1 MPVPDASPA
10 DLSTRPLA
18 GARLL
23 VLGAGTREV
32 PIPDPPIG
40 NGRAIAAL
48 AARQGARVV
57 CNDIEP
63 TAAQATAD
71 LITGEG
77 HEATVLVGDVGDADR
92 CTALVEEAAE
102 QLGGGLDAL
111 VVNPGIGWGL
121 GIGGTSVA
129 DWDTVMAVNLRAPF
143 LAIKTALP
151 LMRPGGSIVL
161 IGSIAGQFAGSGIP
175 SYDTSKA
182 ALHGLCRA
190 AAQEAAP
197 LGVRVNVVAPGLIDT
212 VLGRLATALSDGKR
226 DQVKIPL
233 GRQGTA
239 WEVAEVVT
247 FLLSSR
253 ASYVTGQ
260 VIAVDGGLGT
270 GF

>member
-1 MPVPDASPA
+1 MPVPDASPV
-10 DLSTRPLA
+10 DRSIPLA

-32 PIPDPPIG
+32 QIPDPPIG
-40 NGRAIAAL
+40 NGRAIAVL

-57 CNDIEP
+57 CNDIEAS
-63 TAAQATAD
+63 AAQGTAD
-71 LITGEG
+71 LISAEG
-77 HEATVLVGDVGDADR
+77 HEATVLTGDVGDADR
-92 CTALVEEAAE
+92 CTAVVGEAAE
-102 QLGGGLDAL
+102 HLGGGLDAL

-121 GIGGTSVA
+121 GIGGTSVS

-143 LAIKTALP
+143 LAIKAALP
-151 LMRPGGSIVL
+151 LMSDGGSIVL
-161 IGSIAGQFAGSGIP
+161 VGSIAGQFAGSGIP

-212 VLGRLATALSDGKR
+212 VLGRLASALSDGKR
-226 DQVKIPL
+226 DQAKIPL

-247 FLLSSR
+247 FLLSDR

>member
-1 MPVPDASPA
+1 MPAP
-10 DLSTRPLA
+10 DLSRPDYSSPLA
-18 GARLL
+18 DVRLL
-23 VLGAGTREV
+23 VLGAGTRDV

-40 NGRAIAAL
+40 NGRAISVL
-48 AARQGARVV
+48 AAQQGARVV
-57 CNDIEP
+57 CNDVDAA
-63 TAAQATAD
+63 AAQGTAD

-77 HEATVLVGDVGDADR
+77 GEAVVLVGDVGDADR
-92 CTALVEEAAE
+92 VPALVSEATEA
-102 QLGGGLDAL
+102 LGGLDAL

-121 GIGGTSVA
+121 GISGTSPS

-143 LAIKTALP
+143 LAIKAALP
-151 LMRPGGSIVL
+151 LMKEGGSIVL
-161 IGSIAGQFAGSGIP
+161 IGSIAGDFAGSGIP

-190 AAQEAAP
+190 AANEAAP

-226 DQVKIPL
+226 DQTHIPL

-260 VIAVDGGLGT
+260 VIRVDGGLGT

>member
-1 MPVPDASPA
+1 MFSPDVRRA
-10 DLSTRPLA
+10 DLAAPLA
-18 GARLL
+18 DARLL

-40 NGRAIAAL
+40 NGRAIAVL
-48 AARQGARVV
+48 AARHGARVV
-57 CNDIEP
+57 CNDVE
-63 TAAQATAD
+63 TSAAQGTVD
-71 LITGEG
+71 LITDAGG
-77 HEATVLVGDVGDADR
+77 EATVLTGDVGDADR
-92 CTALVEEAAE
+92 CSALVDEAADA
-102 QLGGGLDAL
+102 LGGRLDGL

-121 GIGGTSVA
+121 GIGGTSA
-129 DWDTVMAVNLRAPF
+129 SDWDTVMAVNLRAPF
-143 LAIKTALP
+143 LAIKAALP
-151 LMRPGGSIVL
+151 RMTDGGSIVL
-161 IGSIAGQFAGSGIP
+161 IGSIAGRFAGSGIP
-175 SYDTSKA
+175 SYDASKA
-182 ALHGLCRA
+182 ALAGLCRA
-190 AAQEAAP
+190 AAAEAAP

-226 DQVKIPL
+226 DQVQIPL

-260 VIAVDGGLGT
+260 VIGVDGGLGT

>member
-1 MPVPDASPA
+1 MAAP
-10 DLSTRPLA
+10 DLSTQHDRSAPLA
-18 GARLL
+18 GQRLL
-23 VLGAGTREV
+23 VLGAGTRDV
-32 PIPDPPIG
+32 PIPEPPVG
-40 NGRAIAAL
+40 NGRAIAIL
-48 AARQGARVV
+48 AARDGARVA
-57 CNDIEP
+57 CNDVEP
-63 TAAQATAD
+63 ALAQQTAD
-71 LITGEG
+71 LITTEGGE
-77 HEATVLVGDVGDADR
+77 ALVLPGDVGDAER
-92 CTALVEEAAE
+92 CETLVQEAAE
-102 QLGGGLDAL
+102 ALGGLDAL

-121 GIGGTSVA
+121 GIGGTSTS

-143 LAIKTALP
+143 LAIKAALP
-151 LMRPGGSIVL
+151 LLSDGGSIVL
-161 IGSIAGQFAGSGIP
+161 VGSLAGDLAGSGIP

-190 AAQEAAP
+190 AAAEAAP

-226 DQVKIPL
+226 DHVKIPL

-247 FLLSSR
+247 FLLSPR

-260 VIAVDGGLGT
+260 VIRVDGGLGT

>member
-1 MPVPDASPA
+1 MPAPDASPV
-10 DLSTRPLA
+10 DLSTQPLA

-40 NGRAIAAL
+40 NGRAIAVL
-48 AARQGARVV
+48 AARHGARVV
-57 CNDIEP
+57 CNDVEP
-63 TAAQATAD
+63 AAAQATAD
-71 LITGEG
+71 LITAEG
-77 HEATVLVGDVGDADR
+77 HEATVLAGDVGDADR
-92 CTALVEEAAE
+92 CTELVNEAAE
-102 QLGGGLDAL
+102 HFGGELDAL

-121 GIGGTSVA
+121 GIGGTSA
-129 DWDTVMAVNLRAPF
+129 SDWDTVMAVNLRAPF
-143 LAIKTALP
+143 LAIKAALP
-151 LMRPGGSIVL
+151 LMRPGSSIVL

-182 ALHGLCRA
+182 GLHGLVRA
-190 AAQEAAP
+190 AAREAAP

-226 DQVKIPL
+226 DQVQIPL

>member
-1 MPVPDASPA
+1 MTGPDPSPA
-10 DLSTRPLA
+10 DRSAPLLD

-23 VLGAGTREV
+23 VLGAGTRDV

-40 NGRAIAAL
+40 NGRAIAVL
-48 AARQGARVV
+48 AAREGARVA
-57 CNDIEP
+57 CNDVDEA
-63 TAAQATAD
+63 AAQATAD
-71 LITGEG
+71 LVVEVGGE
-77 HEATVLVGDVGDADR
+77 AVVLPGDVGDAER
-92 CTALVEEAAE
+92 VPAVVAEAAE
-102 QLGGGLDAL
+102 AFGGRLDGL

-121 GIGGTSVA
+121 GIGGTSTS

-143 LAIKTALP
+143 LAIKAALP
-151 LMRPGGSIVL
+151 LMADGGSIVL
-161 IGSIAGQFAGSGIP
+161 IGSVAGEFAGSGIP

-190 AAQEAAP
+190 AAVEAAP

-226 DQVKIPL
+226 DQVEIPL

-260 VIAVDGGLGT
+260 VIRVDGGLGA